1 MADDLALL
9 AEYRRQ
15 ALQRHLRRELRGEVR
30 FDQTTRRLFSTDAS
44 IYQIEP
50 VGVVFPRSLPDLV
63 ATVQVAAEHGIPL
76 VPRGGGTS
84 LSGQAIGPGVVVD
97 CSKYLNHV
105 LDFDPQSRRVRV
117 QPGVVLDQLNRAVA
131 RAGLQFGPD
140 VSTKNRATLGGMIG
154 NNSAGAHSIV
164 HGKTI
169 DHVRAVQVILASG
182 QPVRLGPRPVPR
194 RNDPSVTPVDHLH
207 ARVVALVQQ
216 LRGEIEQRYPKI
228 LRRVSGYNLDALAAQ
243 VPQGEINLAALI
255 VGSEGTLGLV
265 AEAELQL
272 VPLPRSVVLGV
283 PHFTSRAA
291 ALEALEDCL
300 QLNPSAVEL
309 VDGLILDLARDNLEL
324 QRNMSFVVGRPAAV
338 LMVEFSGE
346 SETDVR
352 DRLQRLRRRLV
363 GRAGVSAFVEALD
376 DDQRLPLW
384 RLREAGLPLLM
395 GLPGERKPVT
405 FVEDTAVAPDKLPEF
420 TRRFEALLAEH
431 GTSGAFYGHA
441 SVGCLHIRPL
451 LNLKDANDRQTMFRI
466 SEAVTDLVLAFGGS
480 LSGEHG
486 DGLARSQWNEKMF
499 GPALYAAFREV
510 KRLFD
515 PQGLMNPGKIVDAP
529 PLTENLRFG
538 PGYQPWD
545 PPTHFDYGP
554 HHGLVGHVELCSGT
568 GACRKT
574 EGGIMCPSYRATRD
588 EEHSTRGRAN
598 ALRFALTQPQPLA
611 ELRSATLFHTLDLCL
626 SCKACKSEC
635 PSNVD
640 LAKLKAEVLELY
652 YDGRSRPLWD
662 RLVAMTPTLMR
673 LAAPIAPVVNAVSR
687 QPLLRWLL
695 ERLLGLDRRRSL
707 PPLHRHH
714 FRRWF
719 RRHQPPASAGRLGEV
734 LLLDDCFT
742 TYQEPEIAIAAVQ
755 LLEQLGYRVRRT
767 GLICCGRPLLSK
779 GFLRQARQLI
789 FDQIDRLGAL
799 RRGALAIVG
808 LEPSCLLSLVDEW
821 PDLVP
826 APRVR
831 ELAQQALL
839 LEDWLTSQRHYWQPN
854 VSWVARPEHVLLHGH
869 CHQRALVGCAG
880 TADLLRLVPGI
891 RLEILDTGCCGMA
904 GAFGYE
910 HSHFD
915 VSVQIA
921 KLSLLPAVEAAPE
934 ATVLAPG
941 TSCRHQLRD
950 LAGREALHPIVWLAE
965 HVRS

>member
-1 MADDLALL
+1 MADDVALL

-30 FDQTTRRLFSTDAS
+30 FDQTARRLFSTDAS

-50 VGVVFPRSLPDLV
+50 VGVVFPRSVPDLV

-97 CSKYLNHV
+97 CSKYLNKV
-105 LDFDPQSRRVRV
+105 LDFDPPSRRVRV
-117 QPGVVLDQLNRAVA
+117 QPGVVLEQLNRAVGKS
-131 RAGLQFGPD
+131 GLQFGPD

-154 NNSAGAHSIV
+154 NNSAGAHSLV
-164 HGKTI
+164 YGKTI
-169 DHVRAVQVILASG
+169 DHVRAVQVILANG
-182 QPVRLGPRPVPR
+182 QPARLGPRPVPHPGEP
-194 RNDPSVTPVDHLH
+194 NGTPVDELH
-207 ARVVALVQQ
+207 SRVVALVQR
-216 LRGEIEQRYPKI
+216 LSKEIEERYPKI

-243 VPQGEINLAALI
+243 IGRGEINLAGLI

-272 VPLPRSVVLGV
+272 VPLPRCVVLGV
-283 PHFTSRAA
+283 PHFASRAA
-291 ALEALEDCL
+291 ALAALEDCL
-300 QLNPSAVEL
+300 QLHPSAVEL

-352 DRLQRLRRRLV
+352 DRLQRLRQKLV
-363 GRAGVSAFVEALD
+363 GRASVSAFVEALD
-376 DDQRLPLW
+376 DHQRLQLW

-395 GLPGERKPVT
+395 GLPGKRKPVT
-405 FVEDTAVAPDKLPEF
+405 FVEDTAVAPEKLPEF
-420 TRRFEALLAEH
+420 TRQFEALLAEH

-451 LNLKDANDRQTMFRI
+451 LDLKDAADRRTMFRI
-466 SEAVTDLVLAFGGS
+466 SEAVTNLVMAFGGS

-486 DGLARSQWNEKMF
+486 DGLARSQWNEKLF
-499 GPALYAAFREV
+499 GPAVYAGFREI

-515 PQGLMNPGKIVDAP
+515 PMGLMNPGKIVDAP
-529 PLTENLRFG
+529 PMTENLRFG
-538 PGYQPWD
+538 PGYQPWE
-545 PPTHFDYGP
+545 PATHFDFGP
-554 HHGLVGHVELCSGT
+554 HHGLVGHIELCSGT

-598 ALRFALTQPQPLA
+598 ALRLALTQPQPLA
-611 ELRSATLFHTLDLCL
+611 ELRSAALFGTLDLCL

-640 LAKLKAEVLELY
+640 LAKLKAEVLQLY
-652 YDGRSRPLWD
+652 YEGRSRPLWD
-662 RLVAMTPTLMR
+662 RIVAMMPALLR
-673 LAAPIAPVVNAVSR
+673 LAAPLAPVVNMVSR
-687 QPLLRWLL
+687 QPQLRWLL
-695 ERLLGLDRRRSL
+695 EHLIGLDRRRSL
-707 PPLHRHH
+707 PPLHRQH

-719 RRHQPPASAGRLGEV
+719 RRHQPSAAAGRLGEV

-742 TYQEPEIAIAAVQ
+742 TYQEPAIAVAAVN
-755 LLEQLGYRVRRT
+755 LLEQLGYRVRT
-767 GLICCGRPLLSK
+767 AGLICCGRPLFSK
-779 GFLRQARQLI
+779 GFLRQARKLI
-789 FDQIDRLGAL
+789 SDQIDRLSAQ
-799 RRGALAIVG
+799 RQNTLAIVG

-831 ELAQQALL
+831 ELARQAFL
-839 LEDWLTSQRHYWQPN
+839 LEDWLASQRHQWLPK
-854 VSWVARPEHVLLHGH
+854 VTWIARPEHVLLHGH
-869 CHQRALVGCAG
+869 CHQRAMVGLAG
-880 TADLLRLVPGI
+880 MADLLRLVPGV
-891 RLEILDTGCCGMA
+891 RLDVLDTGCCGMA

-910 HSHFD
+910 KRHFD
-915 VSVQIA
+915 LSIQIA
-921 KLSLLPAVEAAPE
+921 KLSVLPAVAAAPE
-934 ATVLAPG
+934 ATILTPG

-950 LAGREALHPIVWLAE
+950 LAEREALHPIVWLAR
-965 HVRS
+965 HVQN